1 MAYVVT
7 QRCCNDASCVTE
19 CPVDCIRPRPEDPG
33 FATAEML
40 HIDPDTCI
48 DCGACVDACPVD
60 AIYGDDDLPPE
71 LARYAEVNAA
81 WFRHHPLDT
90 GIIAAVTTQ
99 RLPRDLGPLRVAI
112 VGTGPSAC
120 YAAEQLLSRGHV
132 AIEMFDRLPAP
143 WGLARYGVA
152 PDHPETRGVTDMFGA
167 AFKRDSVRFHL
178 NVDVGR
184 DISHRELLEHCHAI
198 VYAVGASGDRRLGI
212 PGEDLSGS
220 FSATEFV
227 AWYNGHPEYAD
238 RQFDLSGERAVIV
251 GNGNVALDVARVLT
265 ADPDCLARTDI
276 ADHAVDALRHS
287 GIREVVL
294 LGRRGL
300 PQAAFTGPEFLALG
314 QLPGTDIVVDPADLD
329 DTVRAAL
336 SDPGT
341 DPATRLKLTLAAE
354 YASRARTGAGRRIIF
369 RFLVSPTSLSGR
381 ARVDA
386 VHLVRNE
393 LHETPDGLI
402 AVPTAHSERLD
413 ATLVLRAVGYRGAP
427 VPDVPFDPAAG
438 VIPNERG
445 RVVDS
450 AAAVIPGVYAT
461 GWIKRGPRG
470 VIGTNRRDAEETV
483 AAVVD
488 DFLAGRLAPPG
499 RDREALSALLT
510 RRCPN
515 LVDRDG
521 WGLIDTA
528 ERANGAQTKRPRVKF
543 TRLNEMLDTARH
555 G

>member
-1 MAYVVT
+1 
-7 QRCCNDASCVTE
+7 
-19 CPVDCIRPRPEDPG
+19 
-33 FATAEML
+33 
-40 HIDPDTCI
+40 
-48 DCGACVDACPVD
+48 
-60 AIYGDDDLPPE
+60 
-71 LARYAEVNAA
+71 
-81 WFRHHPLDT
+81 
-90 GIIAAVTTQ
+90 
-99 RLPRDLGPLRVAI
+99 
-112 VGTGPSAC
+112 
-120 YAAEQLLSRGHV
+120 
-132 AIEMFDRLPAP
+132 
-143 WGLARYGVA
+143 
-152 PDHPETRGVTDMFGA
+152 MFGA

-184 DISHRELLEHCHAI
+184 DISHRELLEYCHAI

-287 GIREVVL
+287 GIREVIL

-402 AVPTAHSERLD
+402 VVPTAHSERLD
-413 ATLVLRAVGYRGAP
+413 ATLVLRAVGYRGVP
-427 VPDVPFDPAAG
+427 VPDVPFDPATG

-521 WGLIDTA
+521 WGLIDAA

-543 TRLNEMLDTARH
+543 TRLNEMLDTARR